1 MIWSEM
7 AVQLRAPGHG
17 TDMVQR
23 IVEALRDEIS
33 MGSLR
38 GGSRITG
45 EKQLAAILRVSRS
58 TLREALRIL
67 VHEGLLV
74 SRWGVGTFVTDQLP
88 SIVKGRTTDVNV
100 PLPMQ
105 WIEPHWTLLTDE
117 EKTVAADGVVAA
129 ALDIALGENVSRRRR
144 TYGISGRVLALAD
157 ETAAGGGSHPTGR
170 CAVAID
176 VVTDRATD
184 WAALFRRDEPLLRI
198 HQTLYDMDQRPQRLN
213 IVIRSTQHVHSGPL
227 RLRE

>member
-1 MIWSEM
+1 VSEKPM
-7 AVQLRAPGHG
+7 RMPVKSSGIAAGSSTVAAMRA
-17 TDMVQR
+17 
-23 IVEALRDEIS
+23 
-33 MGSLR
+33 

-45 EKQLAAILRVSRS
+45 EKELSAILGVSRS

-100 PLPMQ
+100 PLPLQ

-117 EKTVAADGVVAA
+117 ERTVAAEAVAA
-129 ALDIALGENVSRRRR
+129 AALGIPPGKNVSRRRR
-144 TYGISGRVLALAD
+144 TYGISGRTLAVAD
-157 ETAAGGGSHPTGR
+157 ETAAAGGSRPAAR
-170 CAVAID
+170 SAVAID
-176 VVTDRATD
+176 VVTDRSN
-184 WAALFRRDEPLLRI
+184 WAAFFRKNEPLLRI

-213 IVIRSTQHVHSGPL
+213 IVIRSTQAASSGPL
-227 RLRE
+227 RLQE

>member
-1 MIWSEM
+1 
-7 AVQLRAPGHG
+7 
-17 TDMVQR
+17 MVHR
-23 IVEALRDEIS
+23 IAETLRDEIS
-33 MGSLR
+33 AGSLR

-67 VHEGLLV
+67 VHEGFLV

-88 SIVKGRTTDVNV
+88 SIVKGRATDVNV
-100 PLPMQ
+100 PLPLQ

-117 EKTVAADGVVAA
+117 EKTVAADDVVAA

-144 TYGISGRVLALAD
+144 TYGISGRILALAD

-198 HQTLYDMDQRPQRLN
+198 HQTLYDTDRRPQRLN
-213 IVIRSTQHVHSGPL
+213 IVIRSTQAASSGPL
-227 RLRE
+227 RLQE

>member
-7 AVQLRAPGHG
+7 AVRLRAPGQG
-17 TDMVQR
+17 TDMVHR
-23 IVEALRDEIS
+23 IVETLRDEIS
-33 MGSLR
+33 AGSLR
-38 GGSRITG
+38 GGCRITG

-100 PLPMQ
+100 PLPLQ

-117 EKTVAADGVVAA
+117 EKAVAADDVVAA
-129 ALDIALGENVSRRRR
+129 ALDIAPGENVSRRRR
-144 TYGISGRVLALAD
+144 TYGTSGRILAVAD
-157 ETAAGGGSHPTGR
+157 ETAAGGGSHPAGH

-176 VVTDRATD
+176 VVTDRSE
-184 WAALFRRDEPLLRI
+184 WAAFFRKNEPLLRI
-198 HQTLYDMDQRPQRLN
+198 HQTLFDEDRRPQRLN
-213 IVIRSTQHVHSGPL
+213 IVIRSTQAASSGPL
-227 RLRE
+227 RLQE

>member
-7 AVQLRAPGHG
+7 AVRLRAPGQG
-17 TDMVQR
+17 TDMVHR
-23 IVEALRDEIS
+23 IVETLRDEIS
-33 MGSLR
+33 AGSLR

-100 PLPMQ
+100 PLPLQ

-117 EKTVAADGVVAA
+117 ERTVAAEDAVAA
-129 ALDIALGENVSRRRR
+129 ALGIPPGENVSRRRR
-144 TYGISGRVLALAD
+144 TYGISGRTLAVAD
-157 ETAAGGGSHPTGR
+157 ETAAAGGSRPAAR
-170 CAVAID
+170 SAVAID
-176 VVTDRATD
+176 VVTDRSN
-184 WAALFRRDEPLLRI
+184 WAAFFRKNEPLLRI
-198 HQTLYDMDQRPQRLN
+198 HQTLFDEHRRPQRLN
-213 IVIRSTQHVHSGPL
+213 IVIRSTQAASSGPL
-227 RLRE
+227 RLQE

>member
-7 AVQLRAPGHG
+7 AVRLRTPGQG
-17 TDMVQR
+17 TDMVHR
-23 IVEALRDEIS
+23 IVEALRNEIS
-33 MGSLR
+33 AGALA
-38 GGSRITG
+38 GGSRIIG

-74 SRWGVGTFVTDQLP
+74 SRWGVGTFVTNQLP

-100 PLPMQ
+100 PLPLQ

-117 EKTVAADGVVAA
+117 ERTVAAEDAVAA
-129 ALDIALGENVSRRRR
+129 ALGILPGESVSRRRR
-144 TYGISGRVLALAD
+144 TYGISGRILAVAD
-157 ETAAGGGSHPTGR
+157 ETAAAGGSHCAGH

-176 VVTDRATD
+176 VVTDRAD
-184 WAALFRRDEPLLRI
+184 WAALFRKTEPLLRI
-198 HQTLYDMDQRPQRLN
+198 HQTLFDEDRRPQRLN
-213 IVIRSTQHVHSGPL
+213 IVVRSTHAASSGPL
-227 RLRE
+227 RLQE

>member
-7 AVQLRAPGHG
+7 AVRLRTPGQG
-17 TDMVQR
+17 TDMVHR
-23 IVEALRDEIS
+23 IVETLRDEIS
-33 MGSLR
+33 AGTLA

-45 EKQLAAILRVSRS
+45 EKELSAILGVSRS

-100 PLPMQ
+100 PLPLQ

-117 EKTVAADGVVAA
+117 EKTVAANDVVAA
-129 ALDIALGENVSRRRR
+129 TLRIPLGENVSRRRR
-144 TYGISGRVLALAD
+144 TYAISRRTLAIAD
-157 ETAAGGGSHPTGR
+157 ETPAGGGSHPAGR
-170 CAVAID
+170 CAVPID
-176 VVTDRATD
+176 VVTDR
-184 WAALFRRDEPLLRI
+184 
-198 HQTLYDMDQRPQRLN
+198 
-213 IVIRSTQHVHSGPL
+213 
-227 RLRE
+227 

>member
-7 AVQLRAPGHG
+7 AVRLRAPGQG
-17 TDMVQR
+17 TDMVHR
-23 IVEALRDEIS
+23 IVETLRDEIS
-33 MGSLR
+33 AGSLR

-88 SIVKGRTTDVNV
+88 SIVKGRTTDMSV
-100 PLPMQ
+100 PLPLQ

-117 EKTVAADGVVAA
+117 EKAVAADDVVAA
-129 ALDIALGENVSRRRR
+129 ALDIAPGENVSRRRR
-144 TYGISGRVLALAD
+144 TYGISGRILAVAD
-157 ETAAGGGSHPTGR
+157 ETAAGGGSRPAGR

-176 VVTDRATD
+176 VVTDRSAD
-184 WAALFRRDEPLLRI
+184 WAAFFRKDEPLLRI
-198 HQTLYDMDQRPQRLN
+198 HQTLYDKDRRPQRLN
-213 IVIRSTQHVHSGPL
+213 IVIRSTQNVHSGPL
-227 RLRE
+227 RLQE

>member
-1 MIWSEM
+1 MIWPEM
-7 AVQLRAPGHG
+7 AVRLRTPGQG
-17 TDMVQR
+17 TDMVHR
-23 IVEALRDEIS
+23 VVEALRDEIS
-33 MGSLR
+33 AGTLA

-45 EKQLAAILRVSRS
+45 EKALSAILRVSRS

-100 PLPMQ
+100 PLPLQ

-117 EKTVAADGVVAA
+117 EKTVAANDVVAA
-129 ALDIALGENVSRRRR
+129 TLGIPLGESVSRRRR
-144 TYGISGRVLALAD
+144 TYGIFRRTLAVAD
-157 ETAAGGGSHPTGR
+157 ETAAGGGSHPAGR

-176 VVTDRATD
+176 VVTDRTE
-184 WAALFRRDEPLLRI
+184 WAVFFRKNEPLLRI
-198 HQTLYDMDQRPQRLN
+198 HQTVFDEGRRPQRLN
-213 IVIRSTQHVHSGPL
+213 IVVRSTQAASSGPL
-227 RLRE
+227 RLLE

>member
-7 AVQLRAPGHG
+7 AVRLRTPGQG
-17 TDMVQR
+17 TDMVHR

-33 MGSLR
+33 AGSLA

-45 EKQLAAILRVSRS
+45 EKELSAILGVSRS

-100 PLPMQ
+100 PLPLQ

-117 EKTVAADGVVAA
+117 EKAVAADDVVAA
-129 ALDIALGENVSRRRR
+129 ALDIAPGENVYRRRR
-144 TYGISGRVLALAD
+144 TYGISGRILAFAD
-157 ETAAGGGSHPTGR
+157 ETAAGGGSRSAGR

-176 VVTDRATD
+176 VVTDRSAD
-184 WAALFRRDEPLLRI
+184 WAAFFRKDEPLLRI
-198 HQTLYDMDQRPQRLN
+198 HQTLYDKDRRPQRLN
-213 IVIRSTQHVHSGPL
+213 IVIRSTQNVHSGPL
-227 RLRE
+227 RLQE

>member
-7 AVQLRAPGHG
+7 AVRLRAPGQG
-17 TDMVQR
+17 TDMVHR
-23 IVEALRDEIS
+23 IVETLRDEIS
-33 MGSLR
+33 AGVLR

-100 PLPMQ
+100 PLPLQ

-117 EKTVAADGVVAA
+117 EKTVAADDAVAA
-129 ALDIALGENVSRRRR
+129 ALGIPPGENVSRRRR
-144 TYGISGRVLALAD
+144 TYGTSGRILAVAD
-157 ETAAGGGSHPTGR
+157 ETAAGGGSHPAGR

-176 VVTDRATD
+176 VVTARSAD
-184 WAALFRRDEPLLRI
+184 WAAFFRKDEPLLRI
-198 HQTLYDMDQRPQRLN
+198 HQTRYDKDQRPQRLN
-213 IVIRSTQHVHSGPL
+213 IVIRSTQNVHSGPL
-227 RLRE
+227 RLQE

>member
-7 AVQLRAPGHG
+7 AVRLRAPGQG
-17 TDMVQR
+17 TDMVHR
-23 IVEALRDEIS
+23 IVETLRDEIS
-33 MGSLR
+33 AGSLR

-88 SIVKGRTTDVNV
+88 SIVKGRATDVNV
-100 PLPMQ
+100 PLPLQ
-105 WIEPHWTLLTDE
+105 WIEPHWILLTDE
-117 EKTVAADGVVAA
+117 ERTVAAEDAVAA
-129 ALDIALGENVSRRRR
+129 ALGIPPGENVSRRRR
-144 TYGISGRVLALAD
+144 TYGISGRILAFAD
-157 ETAAGGGSHPTGR
+157 ETAAGGGSRPAGR

-176 VVTDRATD
+176 VVTDRSAD
-184 WAALFRRDEPLLRI
+184 WAAFFRKDEPLLRI
-198 HQTLYDMDQRPQRLN
+198 HQTLYDKDRRPQRLN
-213 IVIRSTQHVHSGPL
+213 IVIRSTQNVHSGPL
-227 RLRE
+227 RLQE

>member
-7 AVQLRAPGHG
+7 AVRLRAPGQG
-17 TDMVQR
+17 TDMVHR
-23 IVEALRDEIS
+23 IVETLRDEIS
-33 MGSLR
+33 AGSLR

-88 SIVKGRTTDVNV
+88 SIVKGRTTNVNV
-100 PLPMQ
+100 PLPLQ
-105 WIEPHWTLLTDE
+105 WIEPHWILLTDE
-117 EKTVAADGVVAA
+117 EGTVAADDVVAA
-129 ALDIALGENVSRRRR
+129 ALDIAPGENVYRRRR
-144 TYGISGRVLALAD
+144 TYGISGRILAFAD
-157 ETAAGGGSHPTGR
+157 ETAAGGGSRPAGR

-176 VVTDRATD
+176 VVTDRSAD
-184 WAALFRRDEPLLRI
+184 WAAFFRKDEPLLRI
-198 HQTLYDMDQRPQRLN
+198 HQTLYDKDQRPQRLN
-213 IVIRSTQHVHSGPL
+213 IVIRSTQNVHSGPL
-227 RLRE
+227 RLQE

>member
-7 AVQLRAPGHG
+7 AVRLRTPGQG
-17 TDMVQR
+17 TDMAHR

-33 MGSLR
+33 AGALA
-38 GGSRITG
+38 GGSRIIG

-74 SRWGVGTFVTDQLP
+74 SRWGVGTFVTNQLP

-100 PLPMQ
+100 PLPLQ

-117 EKTVAADGVVAA
+117 ERTVAAEDAVAA
-129 ALDIALGENVSRRRR
+129 ALGIPPGESVSRRRHGPR
-144 TYGISGRVLALAD
+144 GLGGVVSKKRAAAAD
-157 ETAAGGGSHPTGR
+157 PPDS
-170 CAVAID
+170 V
-176 VVTDRATD
+176 
-184 WAALFRRDEPLLRI
+184 
-198 HQTLYDMDQRPQRLN
+198 
-213 IVIRSTQHVHSGPL
+213 
-227 RLRE
+227 